1 MKGVSLSQFV
11 GRIVK
16 SNPAHFNRE
25 ERQFPPKTM
34 RVANKFVD
42 TCERRYGMEPEMFA
56 FAIEEAD

>member
-25 ERQFPPKTM
+25 ERQFPPKTL
-34 RVANKFVD
+34 RVVMEGVAK
-42 TCERRYGMEPEMFA
+42 CGRRHGMEPEMFA
-56 FAIEEAD
+56 FAIEEAN